1 MWCRRSPYRVPA
13 HRRPT
18 GGRGAHC
25 TWRPE
30 LCQGFPPI
38 FHLLCFFHI
47 ASVGG
52 SICSPNIPPPVL
64 VGVHGWVGPLQTLR
78 PKFCRGFSPRL
89 QIKKKWTA
97 DASAGTPV
105 DSLPPLCPY
114 ACVGGLGLSIP
125 CGGKFSRDSTLFSN
139 CAKFCVTLRGC
150 DRPVGGC
157 IRRWVL

>member
-1 MWCRRSPYRVPA
+1 MQEEPVSSPSAQATDWRQGGALHLATKTLPGVSPYFSLVTFFA
-13 HRRPT
+13 HSLRRGVYMLSQST
-18 GGRGAHC
+18 
-25 TWRPE
+25 
-30 LCQGFPPI
+30 
-38 FHLLCFFHI
+38 
-47 ASVGG
+47 
-52 SICSPNIPPPVL
+52 PPPVP
-64 VGVHGWVGPLQTLR
+64 VGVHGWVGPLRTLR
-78 PKFCRGFSPRL
+78 PKFFQGFSPRL
-89 QIKKKWTA
+89 RILKNWTA